1 MVSEGEEW
9 KRYRKISVPAFSE
22 VCFTFFR
29 KYPFA
34 VLIHALEKQS
44 TCLGRDMSD
53 HAGSF

>member
-44 TCLGRDMSD
+44 TSMGRDMSD
-53 HAGSF
+53 HVGSF